1 MSKNLFKQSMVKN
14 MLISF
19 LLASGV
25 LMMSC
30 SSDEDEEGGIDF
42 SDCSLNGP
50 NFSISEVAGNW
61 TATQAN
67 FDIPGTSEQI
77 DVVAEGGTVTLNVQS
92 NGAFTLIITES
103 GASSEST
110 TGDLAFCEGLFT
122 VRYDDAPN
130 DPEILQ
136 GSLNDGVF
144 SITGSVEYDVDGDGN
159 DDEAFVILKME
170 RS

>member
-1 MSKNLFKQSMVKN
+1 MVKN
-14 MLISF
+14 ILFISF
-19 LLASGV
+19 LLASSV
-25 LMMSC
+25 SLMSC
-30 SSDEDEEGGIDF
+30 SSDEDDEGGINF

-50 NFSISEVAGNW
+50 NFSISDVVGNW

-67 FDIPGTSEQI
+67 FDIPGTSQQI
-77 DVVAEGGTVTLNVQS
+77 DVVAEGGTATLNVQS
-92 NGAFTLIITES
+92 NGAFTLLITES

-144 SITGSVEYDVDGDGN
+144 TITGSVEYDVDGDGS
-159 DDEAFVILKME
+159 DDNAFVILKME